1 MTDLSPRRIDALDIL
16 RGLVVMG
23 IFLININYFSTPAI
37 ERYHPTVHG
46 DFTGL
51 NRWIWILSLTF
62 VKQRLMMIFS
72 VLFGAGLYL
81 MSRSG
86 TARAKGPARTHFARM
101 GWLMVFGLLHAYLI
115 WDGDILVT
123 YAVCGAGV
131 FFLRNLPA
139 RVLWVLSILLIL
151 GPLAPDLPRLF
162 APREFSA
169 DARAWWNPDA
179 EALQT
184 VLQANGGTWWAETR
198 PRILNAF
205 SRQTGG
211 LWTFTLWRV
220 SGLMLLGVLLIRNGF
235 LAARRSRAVYVKTLL
250 ATGVPGAALS
260 IWGTWYYLG
269 SDFDY
274 FVFGREL
281 TLAFQLGSLTLG
293 AAYMAAMML
302 LVQADGFVRLKLGL
316 AALGRMA
323 FTNYILQSV
332 IGTLIFFGYGLGL
345 FGLLSRTF
353 LVAICLTVW
362 AVQMGLS
369 VWWLNRFRFGPLEW
383 VWRSLTYRERQ
394 PWRL

>member
-1 MTDLSPRRIDALDIL
+1 
-16 RGLVVMG
+16 MG

-51 NRWIWILSLTF
+51 NKWIWILSLTF

-81 MSRSG
+81 MSRSA
-86 TARAKGPARTHFARM
+86 TALAKGPARTHYARM
-101 GWLMVFGLLHAYLI
+101 GWLLIFGLMHAYLI
-115 WDGDILVT
+115 WNGDILVT
-123 YAVCGAGV
+123 YAVCGAAV

-139 RVLWVLSILLIL
+139 RVLWGLSILLIL
-151 GPLAPDLPRLF
+151 GPLLPDLPRLF
-162 APREFSA
+162 AEREMSV
-169 DARAWWNPDA
+169 DALAWWNPDA
-179 EALQT
+179 DALSAAR
-184 VLQANGGTWWAETR
+184 QANGGTWLEETPAR
-198 PRILNAF
+198 FQVAF
-205 SRQTGG
+205 GRQTSG

-235 LAARRSRAVYVKTLL
+235 LAARLARATYLKTLL
-250 ATGVPGAALS
+250 IAGVPGAAVSL
-260 IWGTWYYLG
+260 WGTWYYMDSG
-269 SDFDY
+269 FDY

-281 TLAFQLGSLTLG
+281 TLAFQVGSLTLG
-293 AAYMAAMML
+293 TAYMAAMML
-302 LVQADGFVRLKLGL
+302 LVKSDGFTRLKRGL

-345 FGLLSRTF
+345 FGLKSRTF
-353 LVAICLTVW
+353 LLAVCLTVW
-362 AVQMGLS
+362 AVQMAGS

-383 VWRSLTYRERQ
+383 VWRSLTYRQRQ
-394 PWRL
+394 PWCL